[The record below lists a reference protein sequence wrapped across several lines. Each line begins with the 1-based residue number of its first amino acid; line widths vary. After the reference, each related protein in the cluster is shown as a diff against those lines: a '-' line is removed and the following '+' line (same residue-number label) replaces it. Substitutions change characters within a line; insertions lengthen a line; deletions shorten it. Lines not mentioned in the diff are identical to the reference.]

1 MCKIDTDS
9 FPRES
14 LKGNEVLRNSR
25 GGILNCRPEKTMI
38 ERTFQNIREKD
49 LSDADQQSFLVSLG
63 WSKGAT
69 WEDLLRSKRV
79 LMISEAGAGKTY
91 ECREQADRLRA
102 AGEAA
107 FFVELAT
114 LASTDLRNTLDDEEE
129 ARLDAWISSQSD
141 VATFFLDSIDELNL
155 SLGSFEQALKRFK
168 KGIVSQL
175 GRARIVITTRP
186 IPFDQ
191 QLVRRLLPIPLV
203 PPTEPNEETFAKIAM
218 GDHQTQQAGEKD
230 EEAVGDWRTVA
241 LMPLSDAQIIEFA
254 RIQGVEEPEALL
266 GDLKRRNAQ
275 EFARRPQDLI
285 ELCADWR
292 ENKRIRTH
300 RDQVA
305 TNIRIKLQPRD
316 DRHEPAELSVDKAIE
331 GASRLA
337 LAMLVT
343 RRLTIRHSAASDA
356 IDDGAALDP
365 AIILSDWTQ
374 IERKALLERPLFG
387 FASYGRV
394 RFHHRSVAEYLAA
407 QRLLLL
413 RERGMPFRALKRL
426 LFAETKGR
434 TIVRPSKRPVAGWL
448 ALMDDGIFEM
458 LRDNEPSI
466 LLNEGDP
473 ESLTQTQ
480 RNQALQAY
488 VKRHGQGGWR
498 GLDVP
503 HIQIHRF
510 ASPELASEVN
520 QLWVMGVENP
530 DVRQTLFQLIETGRI
545 SDCSDIVHGVAC
557 DPEAPVVER
566 IIALDALVAL
576 EDPRLKDI
584 SCAVAA
590 GDKLWPD
597 EIARGAILRMFPRDL
612 SIEQLCR
619 VLRWVK
625 SRKRSSG
632 DLNWQLPRL
641 IKNVELDPLSLE
653 TLRDG
658 LVDLVSDGLRWDK
671 GWPHI
676 VSDRSHLSGALAATC
691 VRGLGVN
698 KNDDWFRASVLALRL
713 HHREYNNNEER
724 EALQERLAGLNAE
737 ENSRLFWAEDTLVQ
751 SLHVITDPWRRFLEV
766 TWHEGPVR
774 LLADRDLKWVKEALG
789 DTTRA
794 INDRAMLLAAAVN
807 LPPNRDEWRNHV
819 SGLKPLVVDQ
829 PELLSAID
837 ERLNPSKS
845 DKMQKR
851 WEKEEAKR
859 KKQREQRN
867 AKNRASWIQFW
878 RKVAEQPEN
887 AFSSE
892 NSWSTA
898 WNLWRAMSNDGE
910 NSRASGWNRRFIEEQ
925 FGKETADRLRRTL
938 MRIWRE
944 DCPTLASERP
954 EGERNTFLVRW
965 QLGLAAIYAEAEDPE
980 WAANLNEDEAK
991 LAARYA
997 PIELNGLPIWMETLV
1012 AAHPSA
1018 VDATLGKELS
1028 WELSL
1033 DAGTNGHSMLLQS
1046 ISYAPGSVARLF
1058 LPRIRAWLD
1067 KVRSHVDDASDIAGT
1082 ARRIQQVIDVMLK
1095 HGGENVHA
1103 HLLDVARQYLQ
1114 RSQPKE
1120 LVFVWLPTLMRIDPE
1135 LGVVALEDRLRT
1147 VEPEKRS
1154 EAVTWFSTLFSDHH
1168 NAINLRDAAFT
1179 AKLLLQ
1185 LLRLAYHH
1193 VRLNHDTKHEGCF
1206 TPDTRDDAER
1216 ARNAIVSALFDAKG
1230 EEGWA
1235 AKLEMAED
1243 PLCAHFKD
1251 RILAVAEEHWA
1262 QEIDSV
1268 ALDEAQAIA
1277 LDKTGEAPA
1286 STNEAMFAIMSD
1298 RLADL
1303 DDLLLRDAS
1312 PRAAWAGIA
1321 DERVM
1326 RREIARELSHAANGL
1341 YKVDQEAVTA
1351 DEKETDIRLRSVVSA
1366 HEAVIEL
1373 KLADGRSA
1381 CDLRDTIYDQLVK
1394 KYMAAENSRSGC
1406 LLITLAKDRTWNH
1419 PDSGQRIGLSELVSL
1434 LREEAKRVENAMV
1447 GSVAI
1452 AVQVLD
1458 LRPRLPKE
1466 RARGTKDEA

>member
-1 MCKIDTDS
+1 
-9 FPRES
+9 
-14 LKGNEVLRNSR
+14 
-25 GGILNCRPEKTMI
+25 MI
-38 ERTFQNIREKD
+38 KRTFQNIREKD
-49 LSDADQQSFLVSLG
+49 LSNADQQTFLVSLG
-63 WSKGAT
+63 WSKSAA

-91 ECREQADRLRA
+91 ECRKQVECLRD
-102 AGEAA
+102 AGEPA

-114 LASTDLRNTLDDEEE
+114 LASADLRNTLDDEEE
-129 ARLDAWISSQSD
+129 ARLDTWISSQSD

-168 KGIVSQL
+168 KGIGSHL

-186 IPFDQ
+186 IPFDH
-191 QLVRRLLPIPLV
+191 QLVRRLLPIPLG
-203 PPTEPNEETFAKIAM
+203 PPTAPSEENFVKIAM
-218 GDHQTQQAGEKD
+218 GNHQARHAGEKD
-230 EEAVGDWRTVA
+230 EEVVGDWQTVA
-241 LMPLSDAQIIEFA
+241 LMPLSDAQILEFA
-254 RIQGVEEPEALL
+254 QLQGVEKPAALL
-266 GDLKRRNAQ
+266 EDLKRRNAQ

-292 ENKRIRTH
+292 VNKRIRTH
-300 RDQVA
+300 CDQVA
-305 TNIRIKLQPRD
+305 ANIHIKLQPRN
-316 DRHEPAELSVDKAIE
+316 DRPEPAELSVDKAIE

-448 ALMDDGIFEM
+448 ALMDDGVFEM
-458 LRDNEPSI
+458 LRDNEPSV

-488 VKRHGQGGWR
+488 VKRYGKGGWR

-510 ASPELASEVN
+510 ASPELESEVN
-520 QLWVMGVENP
+520 QLWGMGIENP

-545 SDCSDIVHGVAC
+545 SNCSDIAHGVAC
-557 DPEAPVVER
+557 DLEAPRVER

-584 SCAVAA
+584 ACAVAA

-612 SIEQLCR
+612 SVEQLCR
-619 VLRWVK
+619 ILRWVK
-625 SRKRSSG
+625 SRKRSVG

-641 IKNVELDPLSLE
+641 IINVELDLPSLE
-653 TLRDG
+653 ILRDG
-658 LVDLVSDGLRWDK
+658 LVNLISDGLRWDK

-691 VRGLGVN
+691 VRGLGVS
-698 KNDDWFRASVLALRL
+698 KNDDWFRASVLAMRL
-713 HHREYNNNEER
+713 HNREYSNNEEH

-807 LPPNRDEWRNHV
+807 LPPNREEWRNHV
-819 SGLKPLVVDQ
+819 SGLRPLVVDQ
-829 PELLSAID
+829 PDLLSVID
-837 ERLNPSKS
+837 ERLKPSKP
-845 DKMQKR
+845 DKMQKH
-851 WEKEEAKR
+851 WEKKEAKR

-878 RKVAEQPEN
+878 RKVAEQPEK

-925 FGKETADRLRRTL
+925 FGKETADQLRHTL
-938 MRIWRE
+938 MGIWRK
-944 DCPTLASERP
+944 DRPTLASERP
-954 EGERNTFLVRW
+954 ENERNTFLVRW
-965 QLGLAAIYAEAEDPE
+965 QLGLAAIYAEAEDPK
-980 WAANLNEDEAK
+980 WAVNINEDEAR

-997 PIELNGLPIWMETLV
+997 PIELNGLPVWMETLV

-1033 DAGTNGHSMLLQS
+1033 DAGTNGHSLLLQS
-1046 ISYAPGSVARLF
+1046 ISYAPGSVAILF

-1067 KVRSHVDDASDIAGT
+1067 TDRDHADDTSDIAGT
-1082 ARRIQQVIDVMLK
+1082 TRRIQQVIDVMLK
-1095 HGGENVHA
+1095 HGGEDTHT
-1103 HLLDVARQYLQ
+1103 HLLDVARQHLQ
-1114 RSQPKE
+1114 GSLSNK
-1120 LVFVWLPTLMRIDPE
+1120 LVFVWLSTLMRIDPE
-1135 LGVVALEDRLRT
+1135 LGVAALEDRLRT

-1154 EAVTWFSTLFSDHH
+1154 EAVTWFSVLFGDRHG
-1168 NAINLRDAAFT
+1168 AINLRDAAFT
-1179 AKLLLQ
+1179 PKLLLR

-1193 VRLNHDTKHEGCF
+1193 VRPNHDAKHEGSYS
-1206 TPDTRDDAER
+1206 PDTRDNAEH
-1216 ARNAIVSALFDAKG
+1216 ARNQIVNALFDAKG

-1235 AKLEMAED
+1235 AKLEMSED
-1243 PLCAHFKD
+1243 SLCAHFKD

-1268 ALDEAQAIA
+1268 AFDEVQAIA

-1286 STNEAMFAIMSD
+1286 STNESMFAIMSD

-1303 DDLLLRDAS
+1303 DELLLRDTS
-1312 PRAAWAGIA
+1312 PRELWAGIT
-1321 DERVM
+1321 DEKVM
-1326 RREIARELSHAANGL
+1326 RREIARVLSNAANGL

-1351 DEKETDIRLRSVVSA
+1351 DEKETDIRLRSVVSNY
-1366 HEAVIEL
+1366 EAVIEL

-1381 CDLRDTIYDQLVK
+1381 RDLRDTIYHQLVK
-1394 KYMAAENSRSGC
+1394 KYMASDNRRSGC
-1406 LLITLAKDRTWNH
+1406 LLITLAKNRQWEH
-1419 PDSGQRIGLSELVSL
+1419 PDSGKHIGLTELESL
-1434 LREEAKRVENAMV
+1434 LRDEVKRVENSMG

-1452 AVQVLD
+1452 ALCILD

-1466 RARGTKDEA
+1466 KVERSKR